1 MKYSFTAAAI
11 FCALF
16 ASSCKS
22 TNTNNIFAT
31 LDPSSAKYK
40 NELIRHFLDNGTV
53 NLTFNFEGLTN
64 IGGKDY
70 MKVDISGSGIQAQSL
85 VLVNNWSKLE
95 GIKRTKGMGYH
106 GAELKDLQ
114 LDVVNTSGEPTFV
127 YRDLARIVD

>member
-1 MKYSFTAAAI
+1 MKHSFTAAAF
-11 FCALF
+11 FCILL

-40 NELIRHFLDNGTV
+40 NELARHFLDNGTV

-70 MKVDISGSGIQAQSL
+70 MKVDISGGGIQAQSL
-85 VLVNNWSKLE
+85 VLINSWNKLE
-95 GIKRTKGMGYH
+95 DIKRTKGMGYH
-106 GAELKDLQ
+106 GAEFKDLQ
-114 LDVVNTSGEPTFV
+114 LDIVNTNGEPSFV
-127 YRDLARIVD
+127 YRSLAKIID